1 IYYNL
6 YSSYILFLMLYY

>member
-6 YSSYILFLMLYY
+6 YSSYILFL